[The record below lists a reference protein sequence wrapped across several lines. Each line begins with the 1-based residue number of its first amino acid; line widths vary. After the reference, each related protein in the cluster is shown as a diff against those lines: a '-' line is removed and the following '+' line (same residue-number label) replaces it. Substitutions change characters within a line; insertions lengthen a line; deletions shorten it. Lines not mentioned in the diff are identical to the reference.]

1 MNARKTILVVEDD
14 DVAAEL
20 MRLALNRE
28 GYDVSTASDGIA
40 GYEKAR
46 QERPDLIITDVYM
59 PAADG
64 IHLVRR
70 VRDDE
75 EICHTPIIV
84 TTGAGTGTGI
94 FSLSH
99 GADAYEKKPIDL
111 HAFLATVATLLE
123 QGSSLRP
130 TD

>member
-1 MNARKTILVVEDD
+1 MSDRKSILVVEDD
-14 DVAAEL
+14 DIALEL
-20 MRLALNRE
+20 MRLLLE
-28 GYDVSTASDGIA
+28 QHGYDVAVAEDGIA
-40 GYEKAR
+40 GFDLAKSK
-46 QERPDLIITDVYM
+46 RPDLIITDVYM

-70 VRDDE
+70 VRDDA
-75 EICHTPIIV
+75 EISLTPIIV

-99 GADAYEKKPIDL
+99 GADAYEKKPLDPP
-111 HAFLATVATLLE
+111 AFLATVARLLGLVAE
-123 QGSSLRP
+123 ESV